1 MFLRLPQKLVC
12 TLAPLAG
19 LACLGLA
26 TSAAAQS
33 RHFELNW
40 QAPAGCPTRAE
51 VAREVQEL
59 IADSAGAPRVAAIEA
74 SGVVANDPGGFALIL
89 TLREAEAQRSRH
101 IGAPSCEE
109 LAHAAALIVAIAID
123 PTILERRADTNNS
136 GPAPVAGSTASRS
149 VHCRLTDLPLQSSAP
164 RLTCPKVEI
173 TAPAPTIPNPAPAPS
188 IPSPALTLP
197 LFWRFGF
204 GSFVAVNALPNAN
217 LGMNL
222 LGAIQGKHAR
232 LEVAASAL
240 SANVDSKQFP
250 NSRNASFSL
259 YRLAPRG
266 CWLVAGPSWAAG
278 PCVGAEVG
286 LLSGKGSGVD
296 YTHRRQSPW
305 LASSFGGM
313 VELHL
318 SSSALL
324 LFTADLGVPWLRQP
338 FELAGEQLYR
348 PYLSG
353 CFGINLA
360 AGWH

>member
-1 MFLRLPQKLVC
+1 MFFHLPQKLVGG
-12 TLAPLAG
+12 LAPLAG

-26 TSAAAQS
+26 TSASAQS
-33 RHFELNW
+33 RRFELTW
-40 QAPAGCPTRAE
+40 QAPAGCPTRDE
-51 VAREVQEL
+51 VAREVDEL
-59 IADSAGAPRVAAIEA
+59 IADSAGAARVTPIVA
-74 SGVVANDPGGFALIL
+74 SGVVASDPGGYALTL
-89 TLREAEAQRSRH
+89 TLREVEAQRSRH

-123 PTILERRADTNNS
+123 PTILERRADTNNA
-136 GPAPVAGSTASRS
+136 GPAQVAGTAPSRS

-164 RLTCPKVEI
+164 RLTCPKIEI
-173 TAPAPTIPNPAPAPS
+173 PAPPPTIPSPAPAPTVPGSTPHSPS
-188 IPSPALTLP
+188 
-197 LFWRFGF
+197 FFRFGF
-204 GSFVAVNALPNAN
+204 GSFVAVNVLPNVN

-240 SANVDSKQFP
+240 SSDVDSKQFP

-266 CWLVAGPSWAAG
+266 CGLIAGASWAAG
-278 PCVGAEVG
+278 PCVGMEVG

-296 YTHRRQSPW
+296 YPHTRRSPW

-313 VELHL
+313 FELYL
-318 SSSALL
+318 SSSSLL

-353 CFGINLA
+353 SFGINLA